1 MIGQDDPGI
10 DMERG
15 SAAHLA
21 HRVAQRADV
30 GDEQLGTAVEQVHGE
45 EIARS
50 RDPITAIVR
59 HRNSMPEIR

>member
-1 MIGQDDPGI
+1 MVGQDDPGI
-10 DMERG
+10 YVERG
-15 SAAHLA
+15 SPAHLA

-30 GDEQLGTAVEQVHGE
+30 GDEQLGPAVEQVHSE